1 MGQGGRQEGHDLAR
15 QVVGGEGGDG
25 VADQQDAEERE
36 EEQSEQPL
44 RQEGPEI
51 TQTLE
56 VAEHVREE
64 DEAPDPERA
73 DQPGD
78 GRRAERAA
86 ADDVPEGEETRLQ
99 QRDDRHGVSSPS
111 AALTMSRKT
120 ASSDA
125 GSGPP
130 SP

>member
-1 MGQGGRQEGHDLAR
+1 MQPAQIVLRPVVIDYQLGHGQRLQER
-15 QVVGGEGGDG
+15 
-25 VADQQDAEERE
+25 
-36 EEQSEQPL
+36 
-44 RQEGPEI
+44 PEI
-51 TQTLE
+51 AQTVE